1 MTRLA
6 RQLRSERD
14 METAGCATAAARAG
28 RSSQPRPG
36 ELPQG
41 PDRDRARRATGS
53 MLRMTKLDIAGLEEA
68 AQAGSPPRGPGDGH
82 ADRSL

>member
-1 MTRLA
+1 MTPLA
-6 RQLRSERD
+6 RRLWFEKD
-14 METAGCATAAARAG
+14 TEAAGCATAAARAG

-53 MLRMTKLDIAGLEEA
+53 MLRMTKLDIAGLKEA
-68 AQAGSPPRGPGDGH
+68 AQAGSPPREPGDGD
-82 ADRSL
+82 ADRPL